1 MILVTGAAS
10 GIGAALMALLGAAAI
25 GLDRADTEI
34 VCDLADPASIRS
46 VAAAVPAGLRG
57 IAHVAGLPGTAD
69 PRAILA
75 VNALAPA
82 LLTKALLPALSDGA
96 AIVAVSSV
104 TAARCDWDRAR
115 LDQLLAATTAEAL
128 AAVDGMEGARA
139 YELSKALLNRW
150 VVRSSAALQPR
161 GIRVNA
167 VSPGPVETPILDDF
181 RASIGPDR
189 IAAAEQLAGRHG
201 RPAEVAAAIAF
212 LLSEHASWVN
222 GADLRVDGG
231 YHAARQAGEG

>member
-104 TAARCDWDRAR
+104 TAARCDWDKAR

-150 VVRSSAALQPR
+150 VVRSSAALHPR

-167 VSPGPVETPILDDF
+167 VSPGPVETPSSTISGHRSGRIGSPRPNSLLGAMAALPKWRPLLRSCF
-181 RASIGPDR
+181 RNMP
-189 IAAAEQLAGRHG
+189 AG
-201 RPAEVAAAIAF
+201 
-212 LLSEHASWVN
+212 
-222 GADLRVDGG
+222 
-231 YHAARQAGEG
+231 